1 MSLTISLS
9 VYSLTHRQA
18 VGYGS
23 GFFFGEEY
31 IDTITFGSITIPQ
44 QSIGAAEFA
53 FGFDGVDGILGYE
66 YYLDKLLSPLIPL
79 QPWTSR
85 AHQWYAHPRTFH
97 SLDSDHPA
105 RHDLWWWTNPHSHR

>member
-1 MSLTISLS
+1 M
-9 VYSLTHRQA
+9 THSQA

-66 YYLDKLLSPLIPL
+66 YYLARLVPPLICPTGL
-79 QPWTSR
+79 DESCSPMVCTSEDL
-85 AHQWYAHPRTFH
+85 T
-97 SLDSDHPA
+97 LA
-105 RHDLWWWTNPHSHR
+105 RL